1 MVRSNPLDLIYWA
14 RFGLAIVAAVF
25 CVLLNLKDFSG
36 IATGIILYL
45 ASCLLFRRL
54 FMTGSQAVMNVRKIY
69 TTGVGVYFLT
79 WITVWLMIY
88 TILSPS
94 A

>member
-1 MVRSNPLDLIYWA
+1 MIRNKPLELIYWA
-14 RFGLAIVAAVF
+14 RFGLAIVAAAV

-45 ASCLLFRRL
+45 ASCILIRQL
-54 FMTGSQAVMNVRKIY
+54 FMTRSDAVRNMRKIY
-69 TTGVGVYFLT
+69 TTGIGIYFFT
-79 WITVWLMIY
+79 WITAWLMLY

>member
-1 MVRSNPLDLIYWA
+1 MDLIYWA

-25 CVLLNLKDFSG
+25 CVLLNLRDFTG

-45 ASCLLFRRL
+45 VSCLLLRQL
-54 FMTGSQAVMNVRKIY
+54 FMARSYGVKNVRKIY
-69 TTGVGVYFLT
+69 TTGIGVYFFT
-79 WITVWLMIY
+79 WITAWLMLY
-88 TILSPS
+88 TILYPS